1 VRWLIRQRG
10 EEEQPLTWQFVFVS
24 SQLEEQR
31 LYYERLLSRAHEAE
45 SHQHMTTLEHEKKQ
59 LKKAN
64 ATLAEK
70 AKKLEEEL
78 SFVRC
83 VLLCC
88 DLRAMVKLTLLRL

>member
-1 VRWLIRQRG
+1 MPFQLNTLMIFARIRSIR
-10 EEEQPLTWQFVFVS
+10 

-31 LYYERLLSRAHEAE
+31 MYYERLLTQSHESE
-45 SHQHMTTLEHEKKQ
+45 SHQHVSALEHEKKQ

-70 AKKLEEEL
+70 TKKLKEEL

-83 VLLCC
+83 
-88 DLRAMVKLTLLRL
+88 A

>member
-1 VRWLIRQRG
+1 M
-10 EEEQPLTWQFVFVS
+10 QFVCAS

-83 VLLCC
+83 VLLRCNV
-88 DLRAMVKLTLLRL
+88 AVVVKLTRCGL